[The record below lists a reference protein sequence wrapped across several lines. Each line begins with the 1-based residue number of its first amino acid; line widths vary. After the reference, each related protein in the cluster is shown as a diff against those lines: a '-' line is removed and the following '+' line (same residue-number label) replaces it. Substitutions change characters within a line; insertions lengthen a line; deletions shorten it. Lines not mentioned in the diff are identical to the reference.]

1 MSLCISF
8 RGIRIAKVLC
18 TESVLHEERADWV
31 LLVVCTGIHT
41 EAFQPDDDV
50 ALIVHSSYGDH
61 FWERELQ
68 DAMNN
73 SSGPAVLFFQ
83 VPRALQLHTAPA

>member
-1 MSLCISF
+1 MRRGLIGFCLLC
-8 RGIRIAKVLC
+8 AQ
-18 TESVLHEERADWV
+18 AY
-31 LLVVCTGIHT
+31 T